1 MLPLHADDLRR
12 APPRSWLFVPALRAP
27 EWIPKAVASGADAVI
42 VDLEDAT
49 APDEKDRARDVVR
62 SLGLEQGKR
71 APVMV
76 VRVNSAPRD
85 RHEAD
90 LRAAVDSGASAVLL
104 PKIEGPEEVRAAGWT
119 GLAIVVMIETAQGVL
134 RSAEIATAHA
144 HVAALAFGSFDL
156 SAELGAAPARDGLE
170 LLYARSHLVHAAAA
184 AGAAAIDTPWVDLKD
199 AEGLALEAAAVR
211 RLGFSGKLAI
221 HPSHVATI
229 NAAFSPSDEEIAEAE
244 ALLAAFDAAVAAGTG
259 VATYKG
265 RMIDRPLALAARRV
279 LARAGLAR
287 PSLPSAPR

>member
-1 MLPLHADDLRR
+1 MLPLHTEDLRR
-12 APPRSWLFVPALRAP
+12 APPRTWLFVPALRAP
-27 EWIPKAVASGADAVI
+27 EWLPKAVASGADALI

-62 SLGLEQGKR
+62 GLGLERGQR

-76 VRVNSAPRD
+76 VRVNSAPRE

-90 LRAAVDSGASAVLL
+90 LRAAVDSGASAVIL
-104 PKIEGPEEVRAAGWT
+104 PKIEEPDEVRAAAWT
-119 GLAIVVMIETAQGVL
+119 GLAIVVMIETAKGLL
-134 RSAEIATAHA
+134 RSAEIATAHG

-156 SAELGAAPARDGLE
+156 SAELGAAPSPDGTE
-170 LLYARSHLVHAAAA
+170 LLYARSHLVTAAAA

-199 AEGLALEAAAVR
+199 TDGLGREAAAAR

-221 HPSHVATI
+221 HPSHVAAI
-229 NAAFSPSDEEIAEAE
+229 NAAFSPSDEEVADAEG
-244 ALLAAFDAAVAAGTG
+244 LLAAFDRAVAGGTG

-265 RMIDRPLALAARRV
+265 RMIDRPLALTARRV

-287 PSLPSAPR
+287 G

>member
-1 MLPLHADDLRR
+1 MLPLPPEDLRR

-27 EWIPKAVASGADAVI
+27 EWIPKAVASGADALI

-62 SLGLEQGKR
+62 GLGLAHGQR
-71 APVMV
+71 SPVMA
-76 VRVNSAPRD
+76 VRVNSGPRE

-104 PKIEGPEEVRAAGWT
+104 PKIEEPEEVRAAGWT
-119 GLAIVVMIETAQGVL
+119 GLAMVVMIETAKGLL
-134 RSAEIATAHA
+134 RAADIATAHD
-144 HVAALAFGSFDL
+144 HLVALAFGSFDL
-156 SAELGAAPARDGLE
+156 SAELGAAPSREGIE
-170 LLYARSHLVHAAAA
+170 LLYARSHVVTAAAA
-184 AGAAAIDTPWVDLKD
+184 AGAAAIDTPWVDIKD
-199 AEGLALEAAAVR
+199 AEGCAREAAAAR

-221 HPSHVATI
+221 HPSHVASI
-229 NAAFSPSDEEIAEAE
+229 NAAFSPSDDEIADAE
-244 ALLAAFDAAVAAGTG
+244 ALLAAFDKAVAAGAG
-259 VATYKG
+259 VATYQG

-287 PSLPSAPR
+287 R

>member
-1 MLPLHADDLRR
+1 MLPLPAEDLRR

-27 EWIPKAVASGADAVI
+27 EWIPKGVASGADALI

-49 APDEKDRARDVVR
+49 APEEKERARDVVR
-62 SLGLEQGKR
+62 SLGLEHGR
-71 APVMV
+71 RSPVMV
-76 VRVNSAPRD
+76 VRVNSGPRD

-90 LRAAVDSGASAVLL
+90 LRAAVDSGASAVIL
-104 PKIEGPEEVRAAGWT
+104 PKIEEADEVRAAGWT
-119 GLAIVVMIETAQGVL
+119 GLAIVVMIETAKGVL
-134 RSAEIATAHA
+134 RAAEIAIAHD

-156 SAELGAAPARDGLE
+156 SAELGAAPSRDGTE
-170 LLYARSHLVHAAAA
+170 LLYARSQIVTAAAA

-199 AEGLALEAAAVR
+199 TEGLAREAAAAR

-221 HPSHVATI
+221 HPSHVAAI
-229 NAAFSPSDEEIAEAE
+229 NVAFSPRDEEIADAE
-244 ALLAAFDAAVAAGTG
+244 ALLAAFDRAVASGAG

-265 RMIDRPLALAARRV
+265 RMVDRPLALAARRV

-287 PSLPSAPR
+287 A